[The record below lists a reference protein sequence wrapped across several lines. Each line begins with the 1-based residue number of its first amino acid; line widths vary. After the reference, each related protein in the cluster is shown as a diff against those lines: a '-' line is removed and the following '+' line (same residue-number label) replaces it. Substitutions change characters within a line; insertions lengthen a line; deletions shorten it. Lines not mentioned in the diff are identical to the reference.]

1 MPCITTIG
9 YNICH
14 FSLPKHTPTITAMT
28 QYGWKRENGKLTIHW
43 EVTENVE
50 RAKVS
55 LDFVLNGCKCKTGCK
70 TRLCSCKKKE
80 RKCGPS
86 CACHFCTNITAHI
99 YTCSSDVTDLVVDEL
114 LQEDDTN
121 IYVEDSEDD
130 LEEWRQDEM
139 DADEELKTLMEFV
152 FGSDSDQEDP

>member
-1 MPCITTIG
+1 M
-9 YNICH
+9 
-14 FSLPKHTPTITAMT
+14 
-28 QYGWKRENGKLTIHW
+28 
-43 EVTENVE
+43 
-50 RAKVS
+50 
-55 LDFVLNGCKCKTGCK
+55 
-70 TRLCSCKKKE
+70 
-80 RKCGPS
+80 
-86 CACHFCTNITAHI
+86 
-99 YTCSSDVTDLVVDEL
+99 VDEL